1 MGNSRRLVGLGCLLA
16 CCIYF
21 VPELTYAARKI
32 PVTRP
37 ASANDTFVKGA
48 GTAGETTLDINRHW
62 GEVVDVKPQPINLP
76 VSNVSKYKWPRFK
89 EIVKSGFKANLPQLI
104 LTVGGGY
111 LLSQMPDAD
120 WDGFKLSRK
129 QLTVNGEPASPA
141 PVSAASEICS
151 VPASQTVGKIN
162 VITTTSGEKIAVWV
176 GYKSQQPSGYPTFYN
191 NCTNSSL
198 GYVGSWEEYAISG
211 SLYPQSYG
219 RTLSIGDLGDQKLAF
234 TDSDW
239 SEFANGIDSM
249 SPNHLSDLVPHLQES
264 VPGSFDYPDGE
275 TFDGPASVQ
284 GQPDLTTTTS
294 YNPDGSTNTNVS
306 ESTPTYNFDYSTNPL
321 SIDMSTTTTMN
332 NYTNG
337 TLTSTTTNVN
347 NSPDVSSP
355 EGEKVTDCDLV
366 PTLCKWSE
374 WTKQEDLPDKEEL
387 PVEEI
392 EKPSSVTVG
401 PGASCPAPAVI
412 SLPDGKTVEFS
423 YQPTCDLMTIISPIV
438 RGCGLLAACF
448 ILVWRRK

>member
-1 MGNSRRLVGLGCLLA
+1 MGNPRRLAYFGCFFACLL
-16 CCIYF
+16 YF
-21 VPELTYAARKI
+21 VPELSYAARKI

-48 GTAGETTLDINRHW
+48 GTSGETTLDINRHW

-89 EIVKSGFKANLPQLI
+89 EIVKTGFKANLPQLI

-129 QLTVNGEPASPA
+129 ELTVNGEPASP
-141 PVSAASEICS
+141 SALADPSGLCS
-151 VPASQTVGKIN
+151 VPAAQTFGKIS
-162 VITTTSGEKIAVWV
+162 VVSTASGDKIAAWV
-176 GYKSQQPSGYPTFYN
+176 GYKSKRPSGYATYYN
-191 NCTNSSL
+191 NCTDSGL
-198 GYVGSWEEYAISG
+198 GYIGDWDEFAISG
-211 SLYPQSYG
+211 ALYPQVYG
-219 RTLSIGDLGDQKLAF
+219 KTLSIGELGDQKLAF
-234 TDSDW
+234 TDADW
-239 SEFANGIDSM
+239 GQFVDGLDGM
-249 SPNHLSDLVPHLQES
+249 PPGHLSDLVPHLQES
-264 VPGSFDYPDGE
+264 VPGSFDYPDSE
-275 TFDGPASVQ
+275 TFDGPSSVH

-321 SIDMSTTTTMN
+321 SIDMSTTTTTN

-355 EGEKVTDCDLV
+355 TGEQVTDCDLV

-374 WTKQEDLPDKEEL
+374 WTKQEDLPEKEEL
-387 PVEEI
+387 PVEEVD
-392 EKPSSVTVG
+392 KPSEITVG
-401 PGASCPAPAVI
+401 PGGSCLAPVTI
-412 SLPDGKTVEFS
+412 SLPGDESFEFS
-423 YQPTCDLMTIISPIV
+423 YQPLCDFMSMINPIV
-438 RGCGLLAACF
+438 RGCGLIIAAY
-448 ILVWRRK
+448 ILIGRRK